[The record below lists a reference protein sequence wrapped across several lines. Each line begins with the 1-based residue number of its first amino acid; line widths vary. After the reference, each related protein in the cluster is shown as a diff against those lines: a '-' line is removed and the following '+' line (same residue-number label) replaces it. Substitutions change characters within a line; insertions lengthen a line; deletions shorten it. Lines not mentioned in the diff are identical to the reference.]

1 MCYLFIY
8 FYLYLTRRFTKK
20 PSQDSSHDANMLK
33 MHQLQ
38 QKIQDLQQFIQNTN
52 THNKTHQRPHKKNI
66 HISFTVLLMM
76 LFNSAAGMLNV
87 FKLRSFCFS
96 EELTRAEKSMEV
108 NGAVLFRVPASVIF
122 ITQLFTFIQNS
133 VNTSCLHRADPHQHH
148 PPSHER
154 LKSQCSHTLWSE
166 LMNFHLGLLDF
177 RRGLE

>member
-38 QKIQDLQQFIQNTN
+38 QKIQDLQNTN

-66 HISFTVLLMM
+66 HISFTALLMM
-76 LFNSAAGMLNV
+76 LFSSAEGMLNV

-122 ITQLFTFIQNS
+122 ITQLSTFIQNS

-154 LKSQCSHTLWSE
+154 LKSQCSHTLWS
-166 LMNFHLGLLDF
+166 
-177 RRGLE
+177 

>member
-33 MHQLQ
+33 MHQVQ

-66 HISFTVLLMM
+66 HISFTALLMM

-122 ITQLFTFIQNS
+122 ITQRSTFIQNS

-154 LKSQCSHTLWSE
+154 LKSQCSHTLWS
-166 LMNFHLGLLDF
+166 
-177 RRGLE
+177 

>member
-1 MCYLFIY
+1 MWAESLMCYLFIY

-38 QKIQDLQQFIQNTN
+38 QKIQDLQNTN

-66 HISFTVLLMM
+66 HISFTALLMM
-76 LFNSAAGMLNV
+76 LFSSAEGMLNV

-108 NGAVLFRVPASVIF
+108 NVAVF
-122 ITQLFTFIQNS
+122 QLQSYSSPSSSHLSKTVWIHHVCTEQTH
-133 VNTSCLHRADPHQHH
+133 TSIIHH
-148 PPSHER
+148 HM
-154 LKSQCSHTLWSE
+154 K
-166 LMNFHLGLLDF
+166 G
-177 RRGLE
+177 